1 MIKIKNTQL
10 NNETVEA
17 LNNLIEMDINAK
29 SAFRLMRIIKDV
41 SSLLEDKV
49 KAEKK
54 IFDKYLEKG
63 PDGNPIQ
70 ATDEQ
75 GKVIEGAFRLTS
87 LEGFNQEMNELMSF
101 ENNIQHDTINF
112 DDLNLDTVKIKD
124 IMKIDFLFS

>member
-1 MIKIKNTQL
+1 MITIKNTQL
-10 NNETVEA
+10 NNDTVEA

-29 SAFRLMRIIKDV
+29 SAFRLMRIIKEV

-63 PDGNPIQ
+63 PDGNPVQ
-70 ATDEQ
+70 ANDEN
-75 GKVIEGAFRLTS
+75 GSPIEGAFRLTS

-101 ENNIQHDTINF
+101 DNVIQHESINF

-124 IMKIDFLFS
+124 IMKIDFLFI

>member
-41 SSLLEDKV
+41 STLLEDKV

>member
-10 NNETVEA
+10 NKETVEA

>member
-17 LNNLIEMDINAK
+17 LNSLIEMDINAK